1 MIKVTCEIAKNQIIS
16 LEVKGHALSAEP
28 GKDLVCSAV
37 SAVTLGGLN
46 ALHNSKKTLSIK
58 IKDGYVLIAKSGDI
72 ENEDEVVLKTI
83 LVQLETIARDY
94 DKYVKIIRK
103 ENKANDL

>member
-1 MIKVTCEIAKNQIIS
+1 MIKVTYETDKGQFTS
-16 LEVKGHALSAEP
+16 LEVKGHAQSAEP

-37 SAVTLGGLN
+37 SAVTIGGLN

-72 ENEDEVVLKTI
+72 ENEDEVVLRTI

-94 DKYVKIIRK
+94 GKYVKIIRK